1 MRPNQYSF
9 RVRSSLIS
17 PRRALGCRAALSLAI
32 SIFLTAMFLAVNPS
46 VGFAQ
51 EPPSTPKSILLLYHY
66 GRETAG
72 VALLDRGFEE
82 VLRSAPPFTIELNR
96 EVLENYRFPGE
107 AHTKM
112 MRNYLKEKYSGRK
125 IDVVVAH
132 TDTALKFFLQY
143 RDELFPGVP
152 VVYIISKRPEPGQE
166 PALSTGVWAGPNIRE
181 TLELALQLQPTTTQ
195 VFLISGS
202 ADNQAVE
209 VETQQQLKQ
218 FEGRVRL
225 NYISGRPIDE
235 VIATV
240 KTLPPNSII
249 IFQRLNQGGGGR
261 GITPRE
267 AAALISQAA
276 NAPVYSTLDANV
288 GEGVVGGMVMTHD
301 DMGRRAARMALK
313 IVQGAKPEQIPVETS
328 NVVPMFDWRQLKR
341 WGIRE
346 SSLPAGSVVL
356 FKEWSFWELYRGRII
371 AVLAVV
377 LIQALLIVAL
387 LLQRSR
393 RAKAEESRQL
403 SQQALQKMTG
413 QLISL
418 RDEEQRRIAAE
429 LHDGLG
435 QSLVIINNRALIG
448 LRDAAD
454 PSRATEQF
462 EEISSAA
469 SSAIDEVREIAYNLR
484 PHELGKLGLVNAI
497 ESMVSKVA
505 SSSPV
510 RFSAELD
517 ELDGL
522 LSVEVETSIY
532 RIIQEALNNVVR
544 HAEATEARVA
554 LKRSGNDLFI
564 TVADNGKGIAKP
576 SNGQRSG
583 FGLVGISERA
593 RMLGGSC
600 LIDSAPGRGTTLN
613 LAITVTNGEA

>member
-1 MRPNQYSF
+1 MSTTTKQTALMTLVLVLTSF
-9 RVRSSLIS
+9 TGHAQSESS
-17 PRRALGCRAALSLAI
+17 P
-32 SIFLTAMFLAVNPS
+32 
-46 VGFAQ
+46 
-51 EPPSTPKSILLLYHY
+51 TPKRILLLYHY

-107 AHTKM
+107 AHTQM
-112 MRNYLKEKYSGRK
+112 MHNYLKEKYSGRK

-152 VVYIISKRPEPGQE
+152 LVYIISERPEPGKE

-181 TLELALQLQPTTTQ
+181 TLELALQLQPKTTQ

-235 VIATV
+235 VIVSV

-249 IFQRLNQGGGGR
+249 IFQRLNQGVAGR

-267 AAALISQAA
+267 AVALISEAA
-276 NAPVYSTLDANV
+276 NAPVYSTLDSNV

-313 IVQGAKPEQIPVETS
+313 IVQGANPEQIPVET
-328 NVVPMFDWRQLKR
+328 NTIVPMFDWRQLRR

-356 FKEWSFWELYRGRII
+356 FKEWSFWELYHWRIVI
-371 AVLAVV
+371 ALTVLTLQSM
-377 LIQALLIVAL
+377 LIAILLV
-387 LLQRSR
+387 QRSK
-393 RAKAEESRQL
+393 RAKAEASRQI
-403 SQQALQKMTG
+403 SERNLQRLTG
-413 QLISL
+413 QLIHVQ
-418 RDEEQRRIAAE
+418 DEERRRVAAE

-435 QSLVIINNRALIG
+435 QTLSIINNRATICLNNLKDEDCLKEQLGDISEVAFAG
-448 LRDAAD
+448 L
-454 PSRATEQF
+454 
-462 EEISSAA
+462 
-469 SSAIDEVREIAYNLR
+469 DEVREIAHNLR
-484 PHELGKLGLVNAI
+484 PYELDRLGLVQAV
-497 ESMVSKVA
+497 ESMVDKVSNSA
-505 SSSPV
+505 AIQISSDVDDIDGQLS
-510 RFSAELD
+510 RDAET
-517 ELDGL
+517 G
-522 LSVEVETSIY
+522 IY
-532 RIIQEALNNVVR
+532 RILQEGLNNILK
-544 HAEATEARVA
+544 HASASQARVSIKREGKELLVA
-554 LKRSGNDLFI
+554 LS
-564 TVADNGKGIAKP
+564 DNGKGFDRGSS
-576 SNGQRSG
+576 SNGDGKG
-583 FGLVGISERA
+583 FGLAGITERA
-593 RMLGGSC
+593 RMLRAKC
-600 LIDSAPGRGTTLN
+600 TIESALGRGTVLSVR
-613 LAITVTNGEA
+613 IPMGQE